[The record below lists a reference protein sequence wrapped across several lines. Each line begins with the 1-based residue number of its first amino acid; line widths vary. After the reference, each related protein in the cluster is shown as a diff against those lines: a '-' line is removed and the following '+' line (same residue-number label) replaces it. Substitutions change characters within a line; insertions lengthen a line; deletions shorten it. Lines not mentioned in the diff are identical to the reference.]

1 MNDNQRLLLAFGL
14 TLLIFAGYQAVFAPP
29 AEQMGAPDGTVSAP
43 VSPDADPADPVRA
56 PAPALG
62 EPAAPAAPA
71 ATPEEAPRQAATSHE
86 PLQIYAL
93 STSEAEFAVRGAAV
107 TRWVLPA
114 HGREPGDDAPRV
126 DLCEPLAGGPCL
138 RFGFSGLGDPDRVEP
153 LGAPARAV
161 RAVWLDGDTRY
172 VATLR
177 PLGDYQVGLS
187 FSLEGNTAGRQ
198 AQPWAE
204 LGASLDSAS
213 SDYVFRGLRFRR
225 AGAVESIDP
234 DDLGEH
240 SWDGRFD
247 WLMWD
252 DKYFGRA
259 FLTGD
264 LDVKV
269 AVSSQVPEKGIGPGL
284 MRIETPRLVGRGEDV
299 PGIELRVFGGPKEI
313 GLLKRIGRSLQESI
327 DFGWTGVVG
336 RPILS
341 LLHLF
346 RNMTGNYGWAI
357 VLLTIAIKFALYPL
371 TASSMRSMH
380 AMAKLRPRMQELQ
393 AKHKGDPAR
402 LNQEMMSLYRSE
414 KVNPLGG
421 CLPMVLQIPIFFALY
436 RVLLVSIEL
445 RHAPF
450 ILWIDDLAGP
460 ELLTMFSFAGFDLP
474 IRVMPLV
481 MGVTMFLQQKL
492 TPTAVADPIQ
502 QKVFLLM
509 PVLFTFLFYGF
520 PSGLVLY
527 WLTNNIVS
535 IGQQWWIQ
543 RGARQSTPA

>member
-14 TLLIFAGYQAVFAPP
+14 TLLIFGGYQALFAPP
-29 AEQMGAPDGTVSAP
+29 PAQTEPAAAGAPAAESAADAAGEAAVPALPSAP
-43 VSPDADPADPVRA
+43 
-56 PAPALG
+56 
-62 EPAAPAAPA
+62 PAAPAAVAAAAPVAAEERPA
-71 ATPEEAPRQAATSHE
+71 TAQ
-86 PLQIYAL
+86 PLQAYAL
-93 STSEAEFAVRGAAV
+93 STSDAEFTVRGAAV
-107 TRWVLPA
+107 TRWLLPA
-114 HGREPGDDAPRV
+114 HGREPGEGAPRV
-126 DLCEPLAGGPCL
+126 DLCEGLGDTPCL
-138 RFGFSGLGDPDRVEP
+138 RFGFGDRGAPDRVEP
-153 LGAPARAV
+153 LGTPVRAV
-161 RAVWLDGDTRY
+161 RAVWLDGDARF

-177 PLGDYQVGLS
+177 PLGDHQIGLS
-187 FSLEGNTAGRQ
+187 FSLEGDTAGRQ

-204 LGASLDSAS
+204 LGAALDDAV

-225 AGAVESIDP
+225 AGAVESIAP
-234 DDLGEH
+234 DELGRH
-240 SWDGRFD
+240 GWDGRFD

-269 AVSSQVPEKGIGPGL
+269 AVTAEVPKKGVGPGVL
-284 MRIETPRLVGRGEDV
+284 RVEAPRLVGRGDDV
-299 PGIELRVFGGPKEI
+299 PAVELRVFGGPKEI

-327 DFGWTGVVG
+327 DFGMTGMIG

-346 RNMTGNYGWAI
+346 DNLTGNYGWAI

-402 LNQEMMSLYRSE
+402 LNQEMMALYRSE

-421 CLPMVLQIPIFFALY
+421 CLPMLLQIPIFFALY

-450 ILWIDDLAGP
+450 MFWINDLAGP
-460 ELLTMFSFAGFDLP
+460 ELLATLSFAGFDLP
-474 IRVMPLV
+474 IRIMPLV
-481 MGVTMFLQQKL
+481 MGATMFLQQKL

-502 QKVFLLM
+502 QKVFMLM
-509 PVLFTFLFYGF
+509 PILFTFLFYGF
-520 PSGLVLY
+520 PAGLVLY
-527 WLTNNIVS
+527 WLTNNVVS

-543 RGARQSTPA
+543 RGAERSATA